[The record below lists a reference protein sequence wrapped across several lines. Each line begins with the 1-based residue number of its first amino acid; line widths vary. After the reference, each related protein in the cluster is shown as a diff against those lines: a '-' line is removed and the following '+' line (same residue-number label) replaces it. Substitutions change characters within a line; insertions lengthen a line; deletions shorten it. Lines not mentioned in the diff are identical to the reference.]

1 MKQNEKK
8 IVVISGG
15 TSGIGLAAAQC
26 MARDGWTAVLLGRDE
41 EKGHKAEVQI
51 AGSVFIPCDVSDA
64 KACEHAVK
72 EAAALGTIGSVVTS
86 AGVYIEGLLE
96 NMTEVDID
104 RCFQA
109 NVYGTIYLVRAAVP
123 YMKSGGG
130 SIVTVASDAALQ
142 GNVQCSVYGASKGAV
157 TGFTRSVALEL
168 SVYNIRV
175 NCVCPGDIETPLLKA
190 QLSTY
195 GGNEMDMA
203 DQYPLRRIGK
213 AREVGEV
220 IAFLASSKSSFM
232 TGTLVPVD
240 GGLTDW

>member
-1 MKQNEKK
+1 MEQNEKK

-41 EKGHKAEVQI
+41 EKGRKAAAEVP
-51 AGSVFIPCDVSDA
+51 GSVFISCDVSDA
-64 KACEHAVK
+64 GACERALQS
-72 EAAALGTIGSVVTS
+72 AAALGQITSVVTS
-86 AGVYIEGLLE
+86 AGIYMEGLLE
-96 NMTEVDID
+96 NMTEAEID
-104 RCFQA
+104 RCFRT
-109 NVYGTIYLVRAAVP
+109 NVYGTLYLVRAAVP

-168 SVYNIRV
+168 SIYNIRV

-213 AREVGEV
+213 ASEVGEA
-220 IAFLASSKSSFM
+220 IAFLASSKASFI
-232 TGTLVPVD
+232 TGTILPVD